1 MNKIIF
7 HRLDYKKQNKK
18 DIKIQWIQCKKHTA
32 FEKTWDLRKNKLK
45 RSVVEAEVKV

>member
-7 HRLDYKKQNKK
+7 HRSDYKKQNKK
-18 DIKIQWIQCKKHTA
+18 DIKIQWETHSVWKNL
-32 FEKTWDLRKNKLK
+32 EKNKLK